1 MIKIFKRKSKKR
13 SWRSKGKKKRKI
25 KKLHKHKNLQ
35 KENKLNQRILNMTGS
50 IPISFLNLIHQMDLE
65 MEDINTK
72 VIAEVDIEMTIDIAT
87 ESIGIEMIEIGIEKI
102 DIDAI
107 SIEKAAT
114 EMKEEIDIEKIDIE
128 MMVIEMRGEGI
139 REEESAVDKFYQKF
153 KLMATGNFFKGT
165 THDQD
170 ARFANK
176 ERKMLNSMDW
186 PE

>member
-1 MIKIFKRKSKKR
+1 MRRRRNSLFSFVGLEQKR
-13 SWRSKGKKKRKI
+13 SKRATCDAY
-25 KKLHKHKNLQ
+25 LHKAQNPGYAFRK
-35 KENKLNQRILNMTGS
+35 
-50 IPISFLNLIHQMDLE
+50 
-65 MEDINTK
+65 
-72 VIAEVDIEMTIDIAT
+72 
-87 ESIGIEMIEIGIEKI
+87 
-102 DIDAI
+102 
-107 SIEKAAT
+107 
-114 EMKEEIDIEKIDIE
+114 EMKEERDIEKIDIE
-128 MMVIEMRGEGI
+128 LMVIEMRGEGI